1 MSVPIAVFA
10 PSVSISITI
19 EPGPEAD
26 DIHIHAG
33 GQGIWVARMLRQ
45 LGAAPVVVAP
55 VGGEAGR
62 TLVGLTGEWGIDLQ
76 GIDTIGD
83 TTTAVH
89 DRRGGEREELA
100 RSGERKLHRHEV
112 DRLYHR
118 FLELALD
125 AGRCVV
131 TGPVHEDLLP
141 MDTFRRLG
149 ADLAANDVPVAA
161 DLHGAALT
169 SFLDGGPLAV
179 LKVSSGDL
187 VQDGRLADED
197 RDDDEAAAALTA
209 HLVDAGVERVV
220 VSRGGAPIFARF
232 PEGCFTATGPELQA
246 VDTKGSGDS
255 MTAALTLALV
265 DGLPPERT
273 LARAWAAGAANV
285 TRHGLAS
292 AATGLVDQLMERA
305 EVTRWEG

>member
-1 MSVPIAVFA
+1 MPVPIAVLA

-19 EPGPEAD
+19 EPGPDAD

-45 LGAAPVVVAP
+45 LGARPVVVAP
-55 VGGEAGR
+55 VGGESGR

-83 TTTAVH
+83 TTSYVH
-89 DRRGGEREELA
+89 DRRSGEREELA
-100 RSGERKLHRHEV
+100 RSGTRKLHRHEV
-112 DRLYHR
+112 DELYHR
-118 FLELALD
+118 FLELALT

-131 TGPVHEDLLP
+131 TGPIDEDLLP

-149 ADLAANDVPVAA
+149 ADLAANEVPVAA

-169 SFLDGGPLAV
+169 SFLEGGPIAV

-187 VQDGRLADED
+187 VEDGRLADED
-197 RDDDEAAAALTA
+197 RDDDEAVAALTRE
-209 HLVDAGVERVV
+209 LVDDGVERVV

-232 PEGCFTATGPELQA
+232 PDGCFTATGPELQT

-265 DGLPPERT
+265 DGIAPERA
-273 LARAWAAGAANV
+273 LARGWAAGAANV

-292 AATGLVDQLMERA
+292 AAIGLIDELAERA
-305 EVTRWEG
+305 EVAPWKG

>member
-1 MSVPIAVFA
+1 MPVPIAVLA

-19 EPGPEAD
+19 EPGPDAD

-45 LGAAPVVVAP
+45 LGARPVVVAP
-55 VGGEAGR
+55 VGGESGR

-83 TTTAVH
+83 TTSYVH

-100 RSGERKLHRHEV
+100 RSGTRKLHRHEV
-112 DRLYHR
+112 DELYHR
-118 FLELALD
+118 FLELALT

-131 TGPVHEDLLP
+131 TGPIDEDLLP

-149 ADLAANDVPVAA
+149 ADLAANQVPVAA

-169 SFLDGGPLAV
+169 SFLEGGPIAV

-187 VQDGRLADED
+187 VEDGRLADDD
-197 RDDDEAAAALTA
+197 RDDDEAVAALTQELA
-209 HLVDAGVERVV
+209 DDGVERVV

-232 PEGCFTATGPELQA
+232 PDGCFTATGPELQT

-265 DGLPPERT
+265 DGLAPQRA
-273 LARAWAAGAANV
+273 LARGWAAGAANV

-292 AATGLVDQLMERA
+292 AAIGLIDELAERA
-305 EVTRWEG
+305 EVAPWEG